1 VSRTLAVI
9 VALPV
14 GGNPGMLS
22 VEAAFESFRRR
33 HELGCEPRYYGLE
46 SGPDTPGALQRRSL
60 EAEWEEVLAADAI
73 LYWGDF
79 QQARRFYRLDLLRRS
94 AGDRSERADL
104 LERSYRHLLLQG
116 AENEVL
122 EKTILFGGS
131 LLSDD
136 IGDACDPAYR
146 STALRFFSRAHE
158 IWMRDPVSAAM
169 AAALSSYS
177 RPIRPGVDC
186 ALLLEPLRP
195 ADGVRRRRRSVC
207 GVSFGRSVR
216 LRRSRRFAEALSDRM
231 KADIRELA
239 WFQSGIPFERKLE
252 TLADCDF
259 VVTDIY
265 HLAVNAWR
273 EGIPAVCIGAGADRR
288 VGTLTDK
295 KKEILYLGY
304 GARPF
309 YVFAESLRG
318 EDALLAETERVA
330 GLLSRPALSEA
341 IIARMRLQA
350 RQVEQ
355 DLAGTL
361 KALLKR
367 RRAFGR
373 LAWR

>member
-1 VSRTLAVI
+1 LAVI
-9 VALPV
+9 FALPV

-33 HELGCEPRYYGLE
+33 HQLGCEPRFYSLE
-46 SGPDTPGALQRRSL
+46 SGPDAPGSFLQRRPL
-60 EAEWEEVLAADAI
+60 AAEWEEVLAADAI

-79 QQARRFYRLDLLRRS
+79 QQARRFHRIDLLRRS

-104 LERSYRHLLLQG
+104 MERSYRHLLLQG

-136 IGDACDPAYR
+136 IGDACDPTYR

-158 IWMRDPVSAAM
+158 IWMRDPVSTALAAG
-169 AAALSSYS
+169 LSNYT
-177 RPIRPGVDC
+177 RPIRPGIDC

-195 ADGVRRRRRSVC
+195 TDGIRRRRRGVC

-216 LRRSRRFAEALSDRM
+216 MRRSRRFAEVLSDRV

-239 WFQSGIPFERKLE
+239 WFNSEIPLERKLQ
-252 TLADCDF
+252 TLANCDF

-265 HLAVNAWR
+265 NLAVNAWR
-273 EGIPAVCIGAGADRR
+273 EGVPAVCIGAGSERR
-288 VGTLTDK
+288 IGTLTDK
-295 KKEILYLGY
+295 KKEIFYLGY

-309 YVFAESLRG
+309 YVFGESLRG

-330 GLLSRPALSEA
+330 SLLARPALSEA
-341 IIARMRLQA
+341 IVARMRLQA

-355 DLAGTL
+355 DLAQTL

-367 RRAFGR
+367 RRVFGR